1 MKISLR
7 NRFLLPTIILVVIA
21 FTASTLVSYFSASS
35 ALEKTAESELHQVSK
50 LNARLLEWWIG
61 DRQRD
66 IATWSTQKVY
76 LDSMQD
82 TFMGKASRKKANAD
96 LESLLQNYK
105 YYETINLVNS
115 QGEIIASSSMEKVKD
130 INLADRDYFKTAM
143 QGKDAISPV
152 LVSRATKNPIFVIS
166 SPVRIRDQVVGALIG
181 VVDLGFFNKTF
192 IDNLKLGE
200 SGYAY
205 MYDQDGRIVS
215 HPDKTQI
222 LKLDMKEYDFG
233 KKMISQGSGVI
244 VYEYKGVV
252 KTVAFD
258 KVPGINWTVAA
269 AMANNELLASAHRIG
284 YINLI
289 LAIVSVV
296 VVGLIIFFISA
307 GISKSL
313 KAIADGLNQGAVQV
327 ADASAQMASAS
338 QQLAEGSSQQASSL
352 EESSASL
359 EEMAA
364 MTRQNADS
372 AQQAD
377 TLMRQTNQ
385 LIASATSAMGEL
397 TTAMHDIS
405 VASENTSKI
414 IKTIDEIAFQ
424 TNLLAL
430 NAAVEAARA
439 GEAGAGFAVVA
450 DEVRNLAMRAAE
462 AARSTAE
469 LIEGTVEKVKGGAQ
483 LVETTA
489 AGFAEVDENTDKVGE
504 LVGEIA
510 AASNEQA
517 QGIDQVNT
525 AIAQMDKM
533 TQSNAANAEE
543 SAASSEEM
551 NAQAESMKAFVSSLV
566 ALVEG
571 SSDILNTAQY
581 VAPKAAKAPAKPKKP
596 AKAPAAA
603 TVGKPKPPK
612 AKAPAKAIAPPAQKK
627 GETRPEEVIPFDDD
641 MDFQDF

>member
-7 NRFLLPTIILVVIA
+7 NRFLLPTIILIVIA

-35 ALEKTAESELHQVSK
+35 ALESAAESEIRQVSK

-61 DRQRD
+61 DRQKD

-82 TFMGKASRKKANAD
+82 TFMGKASRKKANAE
-96 LESLLQNYK
+96 LASLLKNYK

-115 QGEIIASSSMEKVKD
+115 KGEIIASSNIEKVKGL
-130 INLADRDYFKTAM
+130 NLADRGYFKTAM
-143 QGKDAISPV
+143 QGKDGISPV
-152 LVSRATKNPIFVIS
+152 LVSRATNNPIFVIS

-192 IDNLKLGE
+192 IDTLKLGE

-205 MYDQDGRIVS
+205 MYDQDGRIVA

-222 LKLDMKEYDFG
+222 LKLNMNEFDFG
-233 KKMISQGSGVI
+233 KRMISQGSGVI
-244 VYEYKGVV
+244 VYEYKGVT

-269 AMANNELLASAHRIG
+269 AMANDELLASAHRIG

-289 LAIVSVV
+289 LAVASVL

-327 ADASAQMASAS
+327 ADASSQMASAS

-385 LIASATSAMGEL
+385 LIENATSAMGEL

-405 VASENTSKI
+405 EASENTSKI

-533 TQSNAANAEE
+533 TQNNAANAEE

-571 SSDILNTAQY
+571 SSDSLNTAQY
-581 VAPKAAKAPAKPKKP
+581 KSPKPPRAAAKPAKPAKVP
-596 AKAPAAA
+596 AKAPQKTAA
-603 TVGKPKPPK
+603 K
-612 AKAPAKAIAPPAQKK
+612 AKAPAKAIAPPAQNK
-627 GETRPEEVIPFDDD
+627 GEAKPEDVIPFDDD